1 MFVVLPAIDLLDGK
15 VVRLTQ
21 GRYDAV
27 KVYSDE
33 PTEVARQFE
42 REGAT
47 WLHVVDLNGAK
58 EGEPKNLDSLTA
70 IRKAIKCNVQFGGGV
85 RSLSVLERLFEI
97 GVQRVILGTSA
108 IVNPMLAYEA
118 VKNFGAERIAV
129 AVDVRE
135 GKVAVR
141 GWTETEAL
149 SPADVG
155 ERMRDAGVQWFVY
168 TDILRDGM
176 MTSPNFEAIAQFSEI
191 VKAKVIASGGIG
203 SAEHVRQLKTLEPLG
218 VVGCIVGRA
227 LYEGKLSLRDVL
239 SEIAEDSSKGS

>member
-1 MFVVLPAIDLLDGK
+1 MFVVFPAIDLLDGK

-27 KVYSDE
+27 KIYSDE
-33 PTEVARQFE
+33 PEKVAMEFE
-42 REGAT
+42 REGVT

-58 EGEPKNLDSLTA
+58 EGKPRNLEALAA
-70 IRKAIKCNVQFGGGV
+70 IRKVVKCNIQFGGGV
-85 RSLSVLERLFEI
+85 RSLAVLERLFELGI
-97 GVQRVILGTSA
+97 QRVVLGTRA
-108 IVNPMLAYEA
+108 IVNPMFAYEA
-118 VKNFGAERIAV
+118 VKNFGSERIAV

-155 ERMRDAGVQWFVY
+155 KRMHDAGVCWFVY

-176 MTSPNFEAIAQFSEI
+176 MTSPNFKAIAQFAEI
-191 VKAKVIASGGIG
+191 VKANVIASGGIA
-203 SAEHVRQLKTLEPLG
+203 SVEHVRQLKELEPLG
-218 VVGCIVGRA
+218 VVGCIIGRA
-227 LYEGKLSLRDVL
+227 IYEGKLSLQDALAAV
-239 SEIAEDSSKGS
+239 SEISNKFS